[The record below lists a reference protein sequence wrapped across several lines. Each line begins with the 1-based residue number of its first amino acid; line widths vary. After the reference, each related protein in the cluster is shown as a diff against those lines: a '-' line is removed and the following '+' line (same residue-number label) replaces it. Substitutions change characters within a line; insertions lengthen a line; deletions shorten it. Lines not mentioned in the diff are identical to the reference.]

1 MDIHKTGEEYVR
13 EETSDNADSEEV
25 ELTADTENPD
35 YFPGESIEA
44 IDIPNPCAT
53 KDSNQRIG
61 MKDLPDNLVTKC
73 VRAKINVDEGRET
86 IVKDLQT
93 GTVSYISY
101 FIICSSHSSFSQN
114 ILLKSELAAIRNT
127 L

>member
-25 ELTADTENPD
+25 ELTADTENPN
-35 YFPGESIEA
+35 YFPGESIKA

-53 KDSNQRIG
+53 KDSNQQIG

-93 GTVSYISY
+93 GTVREG
-101 FIICSSHSSFSQN
+101 
-114 ILLKSELAAIRNT
+114 LKKK
-127 L
+127 